1 MKTTDTYIRLLRKFK
16 QIHAPEYGITRMGI
30 FGSVAR
36 GEQTNESDVDV
47 YFETDKKLSLFRMG
61 GLMYDLKKLF
71 GVPVDLVH
79 DTGRLPIL
87 FKQQIE
93 NEIIYV

>member
-1 MKTTDTYIRLLRKFK
+1 MKTRNTYIHLLRKFR
-16 QIHAPEYGITRMGI
+16 QSHASEYGITRMGI

-36 GEQTNESDVDV
+36 GEQTDESDIDV

-61 GLMYDLKKLF
+61 GLMYDLKELF

-79 DTGRLPIL
+79 KTERMSAMM
-87 FKQQIE
+87 KQRIE
-93 NEIIYV
+93 KDIIYV